1 MSGDPEQ
8 GYFSDG
14 ISEDIT
20 TDLSKISALGVTARN
35 TAFTFK
41 DRAVNVCEVA
51 RELGVSHVLEGSV
64 RKVGD
69 RVRINAQLIDGLTGE
84 HVWAERYDRDLTD
97 IFAIQDEISESIVA
111 ALKLKLLPEEKKA
124 IEQRGTS
131 DVEAYKLYLLARQYW
146 ATGNH
151 GDIRREQ
158 RVMRITSRAVELDP
172 YYAQAWALL
181 AMAQSNLRYEF
192 GSEVDDGVAAAN
204 AALSIDATIAEAH
217 CPMMR
222 RYEEQARHEARKQ
235 SCARR
240 SSSTLAPGRS
250 TRKPA
255 ECECASSSWRRPR
268 GHFEKATEVMTSDV
282 HAWAMLVTCY
292 HALENADA
300 ERTAADNALREAE
313 RVLGQDPGNGA
324 ALAFGAGPSRSSG
337 RSSTL
342 ASG

>member
-1 MSGDPEQ
+1 
-8 GYFSDG
+8 
-14 ISEDIT
+14 
-20 TDLSKISALGVTARN
+20 
-35 TAFTFK
+35 
-41 DRAVNVCEVA
+41 
-51 RELGVSHVLEGSV
+51 
-64 RKVGD
+64 
-69 RVRINAQLIDGLTGE
+69 
-84 HVWAERYDRDLTD
+84 
-97 IFAIQDEISESIVA
+97 
-111 ALKLKLLPEEKKA
+111 
-124 IEQRGTS
+124 
-131 DVEAYKLYLLARQYW
+131 LYLLARQYW

-222 RYEEQARHEARKQ
+222 RYEEQARHEAAEAELCKALELDPGSWEVNKEAGRVRMREQ
-235 SCARR
+235 QLEEAAR
-240 SSSTLAPGRS
+240 
-250 TRKPA
+250 
-255 ECECASSSWRRPR
+255 
-268 GHFEKATEVMTSDV
+268 HFEKATEVMTSDV

-324 ALAFGAGPSRSSG
+324 ALAFGARAFAVLGQVEHAREWMNRALLIDSDNLSMRFSLACMLAAELDDKDGAMMLLQRTFSYMSRYQLGVAESHPDLESL
-337 RSSTL
+337 REDSRFASML
-342 ASG
+342 ARARERLGLSADRGDGSAAAQNRTYRFTQRPLS